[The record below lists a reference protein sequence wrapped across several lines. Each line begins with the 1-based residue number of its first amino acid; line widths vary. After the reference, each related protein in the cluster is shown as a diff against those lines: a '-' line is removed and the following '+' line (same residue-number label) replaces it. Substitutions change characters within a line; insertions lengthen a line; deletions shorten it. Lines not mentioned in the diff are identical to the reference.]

1 MIRRPPRSTLFPSP
15 PLFRSLPPPRP
26 RRGKVREVY
35 EVDRETLLL
44 VASDRVSAFDVVLRE
59 PVPHKGAV
67 LTQLSAFWFER
78 VATVISSHFL
88 SADADEI
95 VARIPALEAF
105 RAALVGRSMLVRR
118 TTPVP
123 FECVVRGYIT
133 GSAWAE
139 YKKFGTLAGE
149 PLASGLMESARID
162 PPIFSPAT
170 KADVGHDENV
180 TFTHVVK
187 ALGRPLAEQLKG
199 ASLS

>member
-1 MIRRPPRSTLFPSP
+1 MTV
-15 PLFRSLPPPRP
+15 PLVASALPLPLL

-59 PVPHKGAV
+59 PVAHKGAV

-95 VARIPALEAF
+95 VARIPTLEAF
-105 RAALVGRSMLVRR
+105 HAALVGRSMLVRR

-123 FECVVRGYIT
+123 FECVDRRVDPGALHQSWRQR
-133 GSAWAE
+133 
-139 YKKFGTLAGE
+139 LAGDQ
-149 PLASGLMESARID
+149 SRSRARR
-162 PPIFSPAT
+162 
-170 KADVGHDENV
+170 E
-180 TFTHVVK
+180 
-187 ALGRPLAEQLKG
+187 
-199 ASLS
+199 